1 MMNATG
7 GGTPGCG
14 HPQKPGTRFCTV
26 CGQPTA
32 AGRDNAYEAT
42 QTVTVPRRLPQAP
55 PPGQPA
61 VPPQPTVTREPPAP
75 RQPPAPQAPVPPAGW
90 PGIPGQHGAGGQQ
103 EPAWQHDPGW
113 QQTPPGG
120 WQVPGGP
127 PAGPRR
133 SPWLLA
139 AGIAASLLLVGGAG
153 GGAYLIAAQGK
164 SPSPVTSSTS
174 APAANTSPVTPVSS
188 TTPAPAQATTSPAT
202 AQPTTAPPT
211 TAAPAVTERQAAT
224 RLSGLLQQSVSVR
237 NSIVSASQDA
247 GNCGGAYTQDAQTF
261 RQAAAARR
269 TLTRQLDSLPGA
281 QTLPVQMLADL
292 RSAWQASAAADD
304 DYARWADD
312 EAAHGC
318 TTSDPWY
325 AATNTP
331 NQQATTD
338 KMSFIVL
345 WNPIANRYGLP
356 AYTQGQL

>member
-1 MMNATG
+1 MNTTG
-7 GGTPGCG
+7 GGIPGCG

-26 CGQPTA
+26 CGQPA
-32 AGRDNAYEAT
+32 SADEDNAYGAT
-42 QTVTVPRRLPQAP
+42 QTVTV
-55 PPGQPA
+55 
-61 VPPQPTVTREPPAP
+61 T
-75 RQPPAPQAPVPPAGW
+75 RQPPVPRRAAAPHAPTPPAGW
-90 PGIPGQHGAGGQQ
+90 PLDTPGQHGAGGQQ
-103 EPAWQHDPGW
+103 APAWRQEPARQQDPGW

-120 WQVPGGP
+120 WQQVPGEP
-127 PAGPRR
+127 PGGPRR

-153 GGAYLIAAQGK
+153 GGAYLLASHGK
-164 SPSPVTSSTS
+164 SPSPVTSNTS
-174 APAANTSPVTPVSS
+174 APAANTSPVTPVSNTTPPLAPT
-188 TTPAPAQATTSPAT
+188 TTPAAT
-202 AQPTTAPPT
+202 APPTSAPPTTAPP
-211 TAAPAVTERQAAT
+211 AVTEQQAAT
-224 RLSGLLQQSVSVR
+224 SLSGLLQRSVSVR
-237 NSIVSASQDA
+237 NSIASASRDA
-247 GNCGGAYTQDAQTF
+247 GTCGGAFAQDARTF

-269 TLTRQLDSLPGA
+269 TLAGQLDSLPGA

-292 RSAWQASAAADD
+292 RSAWQASATADD

-318 TTSDPWY
+318 TTNDPWY

-338 KMSFIVL
+338 KMTFIVL